1 VRAQRDASEGSAS
14 GEDGAAASERT
25 ATSAGAGAGAG
36 SSPDRDL
43 LARFIDVRAATLD
56 LCEPL
61 ELEDFVVQSMPEASP
76 ARWHLAHTSWFFEEF
91 VLRSHLRGYGEFHP
105 AYRQLFNSY
114 YESVGPSFARARRGT
129 LSRPTVEEVLD
140 YRQHV
145 EAGMQRLLESRA
157 PSPALLALV
166 ELGLQH
172 EQQHQ
177 ELLLTDIKHAF
188 FSNPLRPAYRQ
199 RPLGT
204 DPGAHGAVVP
214 TAAASLQF
222 REFAGGMQRIG
233 HRDAGFA
240 FDNEEPRHSVFLQP
254 FRLGERLVTNGE
266 FRDFVESGGYRDPSY
281 WLAEGWTRM
290 REAQWQ
296 RPIYWSADCEGEFT
310 LYGMREIQAAAPV
323 CHLSLYEADAYANAV
338 GARLPTEQ
346 EWEVAATPG
355 AGAGLAQ
362 MFDVAWQWTRS
373 AYAPYPGFRAL
384 PGRVGEYNGK
394 FMANQFVLRGGSC
407 ATPRGHVRATYRNY
421 FPPDARWQFAGI
433 RLAQDQ

>member
-1 VRAQRDASEGSAS
+1 MTSVKFYLALGVRRASQQ
-14 GEDGAAASERT
+14 DNILER
-25 ATSAGAGAGAG
+25 
-36 SSPDRDL
+36 
-43 LARFIDVRAATLD
+43 FVDVRAATLD

-61 ELEDFVVQSMPEASP
+61 EIEDFVVQSMPDASP

-91 VLRSHLRGYGEFHP
+91 VLRSHLRGYSEFHP

-114 YESVGPSFARARRGT
+114 YESVGPSFARSRRGT

-145 EAGMQRLLESRA
+145 ETAMQRLLESRT
-157 PSPALLALV
+157 PSPALLTLV

-199 RPLGT
+199 RP
-204 DPGAHGAVVP
+204 PGIAAYTP
-214 TAAASLQF
+214 AASLQF

-233 HRDAGFA
+233 HPDTGFA

-254 FRLGERLVTNGE
+254 FRLGARLVTNGE

-296 RPIYWSADCEGEFT
+296 RPIYWSPDCASEFT
-310 LYGMREIQAAAPV
+310 LYGMQEIHPTAPV
-323 CHLSLYEADAYANAV
+323 CHLSLYEADAYASAV

-355 AGAGLAQ
+355 AGDELEQ

-373 AYAPYPGFRAL
+373 PYGPYPGFRPL
-384 PGRVGEYNGK
+384 PGRLGEYNGK

-421 FPPDARWQFAGI
+421 FPPDARWQFAGL